1 VLLSQYDLSVGL
13 FVDRRLE
20 ENEQRLKM
28 MLAGKGVRAYRPFID
43 GDGTYLPHH
52 WYDQITLSTPYAW
65 QHGKGAWAHF
75 RAMQHVVQVAKRE
88 GVENLLR
95 VEDDCVFADE
105 FDAVVAAATE
115 QMASLPRWDLLY
127 YGANHTWAG
136 TEELSPNVLRCHG
149 SYTTHCL
156 GIPRHMFDV
165 VAGLRPV
172 HVIDKVIAD
181 QLHPSHRCYAVWPNV
196 AVQKPGLSYLS
207 GGHQD
212 YTDYFRSKGV
222 RIS

>member
-1 VLLSQYDLSVGL
+1 MLLSQYDLAVGL

-20 ENEQRLKM
+20 ENEQRVKA
-28 MLAGKGVRAYRPFID
+28 MLAEKGVHSYRPFID
-43 GDGTYLPHH
+43 GDGAYLPHGR
-52 WYDQITLSTPYAW
+52 YDQITLSVPYTW

-75 RAMQHVVQVAKRE
+75 RAMQTVIRNAQEE
-88 GVENLLR
+88 GVENLLW
-95 VEDDCVFADE
+95 VEDDCVFAGD
-105 FDAVVAAATE
+105 FDAVVAAAAE
-115 QMASLPRWDLLY
+115 QVASLPRWDLLY
-127 YGANHTWAG
+127 YGANHTWAS

-156 GIPRHMFDV
+156 GIPRHMFDR
-165 VAGLRPV
+165 VANLPPV

-181 QLHPSHRCYAVWPNV
+181 YLHPSCRCYAVWPNV

-212 YTDYFRSKGV
+212 YTDFFKSKGV
-222 RIS
+222 RLP